1 MIAPGP
7 ILVAPLFRPL
17 DAELLALLRGLES
30 DDWRK
35 PTTCS
40 EWDVKD
46 VAAHLVD
53 SAIRRLATQR
63 DGHSLPF
70 DASGGLASW
79 INGMNQRWVEAA
91 RRMSP
96 AMLIELLDLYGRQL
110 SQWFETLDPFAP
122 AAWSVSW
129 AGEEESQNWFDMAR
143 ELTERWH
150 HQQQIR
156 DATGRPALYTSRFFA
171 PVIDTF
177 MRALPYTYRDV
188 PAPDGTTV
196 RFEVTG
202 EGEGTWDLHRDGSRW
217 LLSCGGEA
225 NANTVVSMTGDT
237 AWRLF
242 TKGLDRRVAAERI
255 SIHGDRAYGQPVI
268 QMLCIIA

>member
-1 MIAPGP
+1 MDTPGP

-17 DAELLALLRGLES
+17 DAELGTLLRGLS
-30 DDWRK
+30 PDAWRQ
-35 PTTCS
+35 PTTCAG
-40 EWDVKD
+40 WDVKD
-46 VAAHLVD
+46 VAAHLLD
-53 SAIRRLATQR
+53 SAIRRLAMQR

-70 DASGGLASW
+70 DVSGGLASW
-79 INGMNQRWVEAA
+79 VNGMNQSWVEAA

-110 SQWFETLDPFAP
+110 SEWFERVDPFAQ
-122 AAWSVSW
+122 ARWAVSW
-129 AGEEESQNWFDMAR
+129 AGDDESLNWFDMAR

-156 DATGRPALYTSRFFA
+156 DATGRPPLYESRFFA

-188 PAPDGTTV
+188 VAPNGTTV

-202 EGEGTWDLHRDGSRW
+202 EGGGTWHLHRHGSRW
-217 LLSCGGEA
+217 LLSRGGETVA
-225 NANTVVSMTGDT
+225 NAVVSLTGDT

-255 SIHGDRAYGQPVI
+255 SIHGDRAYGEPVI
-268 QMLCIIA
+268 GMLCIVA